1 MIDYREIIRL
11 HSLKFSNVS
20 IANSLCCSRNTVS
33 EVLKLAETHSLEWPI
48 PETLSN
54 KDIEYLFYPNRGN
67 NEGRRLPDYEYVYN
81 ELAKPGVTLSL
92 LWAEYCAKCEAEH
105 TIPYQHSQFNDKYH
119 AYAASKKATLRI
131 KRKPGETMEVDWVG
145 DTLKVYDAASCY
157 DIPAYIFV
165 AVLPCSLYGYAE
177 AFPDMKSNHWIEA
190 HIHAYSFFG
199 GVTRILVPDNL
210 KTGVIKN
217 TRAELVLNRSYHEMA
232 EYYGTAIIP
241 ARPVKPKDKPNAEGT
256 VKVLETWIL
265 AALRNRKF
273 FTFEELNKAI
283 HEKLEE
289 FNAKPFQKKKGSRLS
304 AFLEEEK
311 DFLMPL
317 PASPYETAVWSTATI
332 QPDYLIKIG
341 DCKYSVP
348 YEFIGKKVDIR
359 ATENSIEV
367 FYHSNRIASHVRRSY
382 SPEPI
387 YVPEHMPENHRKFLE
402 YNTDSFLNWGK
413 SVGHSTLIVVKHFLY
428 MHKVEQQGY
437 KSCASLMKLAD
448 RYGTQRLEN
457 ACIKALSYTPSPSLK
472 NISTILK
479 NGQDKVA
486 VAKVVSN
493 AANKESSKYGI
504 TRGASYYE
512 GGDRL

>member
-1 MIDYREIIRL
+1 MTDYREIIRL
-11 HSLKFSNVS
+11 HSLKFSNVA

-33 EVLKLAETHSLEWPI
+33 EVLKLAETYSLEWPI
-48 PETLSN
+48 PETLTN
-54 KDIEYLFYPNRGN
+54 RDIEHLFYPGRGN

-105 TIPYQHSQFNDKYH
+105 TIPYQ
-119 AYAASKKATLRI
+119 AASKKATLRI

-145 DTLKVYDAASCY
+145 DTLKVYDAASCS

-217 TRAELVLNRSYHEMA
+217 TRTELILNRSYHEMA
-232 EYYGTAIIP
+232 EHYGTAIIP

-256 VKVLETWIL
+256 VKVLETWIF

-273 FTFEELNKAI
+273 FTFDELNKAI

-304 AFLEEEK
+304 AFIEEEK

-367 FYHSNRIASHVRRSY
+367 FYHNNRIASHVRRPY

-402 YNTDSFLNWGK
+402 YNTDSFLDWGK
-413 SVGHSTLIVVKHFLY
+413 NVGCSTLIVVKHFLY

-448 RYGTQRLEN
+448 RYGTERLEN
-457 ACIKALSYTPSPSLK
+457 ACVKALSYTPSPSLK

-479 NGQDKVA
+479 NGQDKVT
-486 VAKVVSN
+486 VEK
-493 AANKESSKYGI
+493 AASSAFNKESSKYGI

-512 GGDRL
+512 GGDRS

>member
-1 MIDYREIIRL
+1 MTDYREIIRL

-33 EVLKLAETHSLEWPI
+33 EVLKLAEKHSLEWPI

-92 LWAEYCAKCEAEH
+92 LWAEYCAKCEAEY

-145 DTLKVYDAASCY
+145 DTLKVYDAVSCC

-210 KTGVIKN
+210 K
-217 TRAELVLNRSYHEMA
+217 
-232 EYYGTAIIP
+232 
-241 ARPVKPKDKPNAEGT
+241 
-256 VKVLETWIL
+256 
-265 AALRNRKF
+265 NRKF

-402 YNTDSFLNWGK
+402 YNTDSFLDWGK

>member
-1 MIDYREIIRL
+1 MRI
-11 HSLKFSNVS
+11 HSLV
-20 IANSLCCSRNTVS
+20 V
-33 EVLKLAETHSLEWPI
+33 
-48 PETLSN
+48 
-54 KDIEYLFYPNRGN
+54 
-67 NEGRRLPDYEYVYN
+67 
-81 ELAKPGVTLSL
+81 
-92 LWAEYCAKCEAEH
+92 
-105 TIPYQHSQFNDKYH
+105 
-119 AYAASKKATLRI
+119 
-131 KRKPGETMEVDWVG
+131 
-145 DTLKVYDAASCY
+145 
-157 DIPAYIFV
+157 
-165 AVLPCSLYGYAE
+165 
-177 AFPDMKSNHWIEA
+177 
-190 HIHAYSFFG
+190 
-199 GVTRILVPDNL
+199 LVPDNL

-232 EYYGTAIIP
+232 EHYGTAIIP
-241 ARPVKPKDKPNAEGT
+241 ARPVKSKDKPNAEGT

-402 YNTDSFLNWGK
+402 YNTDSFLDWGK

-437 KSCASLMKLAD
+437 KSCAS
-448 RYGTQRLEN
+448 R
-457 ACIKALSYTPSPSLK
+457 
-472 NISTILK
+472 
-479 NGQDKVA
+479 
-486 VAKVVSN
+486 
-493 AANKESSKYGI
+493 
-504 TRGASYYE
+504 
-512 GGDRL
+512 

>member
-1 MIDYREIIRL
+1 MTDYREIIRL

-145 DTLKVYDAASCY
+145 DTLKVYDAASCC

-232 EYYGTAIIP
+232 EHYGTAIIP

-367 FYHSNRIASHVRRSY
+367 FL
-382 SPEPI
+382 P
-387 YVPEHMPENHRKFLE
+387 
-402 YNTDSFLNWGK
+402 
-413 SVGHSTLIVVKHFLY
+413 
-428 MHKVEQQGY
+428 
-437 KSCASLMKLAD
+437 
-448 RYGTQRLEN
+448 
-457 ACIKALSYTPSPSLK
+457 
-472 NISTILK
+472 
-479 NGQDKVA
+479 
-486 VAKVVSN
+486 
-493 AANKESSKYGI
+493 
-504 TRGASYYE
+504 
-512 GGDRL
+512 